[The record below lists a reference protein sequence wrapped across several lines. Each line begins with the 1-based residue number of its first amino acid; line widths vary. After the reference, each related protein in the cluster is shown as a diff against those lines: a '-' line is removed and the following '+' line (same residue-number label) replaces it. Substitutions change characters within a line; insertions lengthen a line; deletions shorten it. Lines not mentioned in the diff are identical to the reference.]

1 MFRVSYAQ
9 ETIPISGVEGG
20 CGSEG
25 YTVGQLVYTNPINE
39 FGSLQ
44 QGIRQSA
51 A

>member
-1 MFRVSYAQ
+1 MFPLTYAQ
-9 ETIPISGVEGG
+9 ETILISGGEGG
-20 CGSEG
+20 CDSES
-25 YTVGQLVYTNPINE
+25 YTVGQLVYTNPINA